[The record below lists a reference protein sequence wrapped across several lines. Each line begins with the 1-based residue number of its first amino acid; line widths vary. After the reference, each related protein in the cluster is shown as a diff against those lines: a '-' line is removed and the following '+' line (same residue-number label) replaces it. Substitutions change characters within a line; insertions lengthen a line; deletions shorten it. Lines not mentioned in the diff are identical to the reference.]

1 MERSSD
7 CSFFY
12 AHSICR
18 AKVLKLFNARHESAL
33 YCPLYCCAKRRTRI
47 AQGSKTL
54 EVRSWQPEQLPLKDI
69 VIVENQNYLTQDG
82 DEEPG
87 LAVAI
92 ADILAVHP
100 WRKDELEAACA
111 GYWAEGYFAWEI
123 SNVRPISPLAAV
135 MAKRKIYFIEI
146 AHP

>member
-1 MERSSD
+1 MNQP
-7 CSFFY
+7 Y
-12 AHSICR
+12 IALSIV
-18 AKVLKLFNARHESAL
+18 APNG
-33 YCPLYCCAKRRTRI
+33 TRI
-47 AQGSKTL
+47 AQGRKTL
-54 EVRSWQPEQLPLKDI
+54 EVRAWQPEQLPLKDI

-111 GYWAEGYFAWEI
+111 SYWAEGYFSWEI
-123 SNVRPISPLAAV
+123 SNVRPISPPAAV

>member
-1 MERSSD
+1 MHAMNQP
-7 CSFFY
+7 Y
-12 AHSICR
+12 I
-18 AKVLKLFNARHESAL
+18 AL
-33 YCPLYCCAKRRTRI
+33 SVVAPNGTRI

-123 SNVRPISPLAAV
+123 SNVRPINPPAAV